1 MNENIKNSSTPARER
16 NRINDRIKAAILSFI
31 VLMLALALFLGG
43 RTILANDNLPI
54 RLVVYAFSTQEEVL
68 TQGILPGFERKW
80 ESENGQDLI
89 IESLYGPS
97 GTLAGQI
104 NLGAHA
110 DVVLFSNERHV
121 SLLKFGKQVNQ
132 ETQPVVFSCTPIIVV
147 TRPGNPPGI
156 TEIEDLSQPDL
167 QLLHANPR
175 SSGVGEW
182 AILAEY
188 GSAYLLS
195 GDESTA
201 EKQIKDI
208 WNNVNILAPS
218 ARAAMTLFEMGAG
231 DALITYE
238 QDAQMAVDRGVAL
251 EIVKPTNTIIAQH
264 VAVIV
269 DKNVSRVE
277 RPVAEAFT
285 QYLISAPGQDIFM
298 GYHQQPADLLSKD
311 VAESDHYFTVVELGG
326 WSSAY
331 QELILSLWQKEIEP
345 LLVLEP
351 AYMIQRPGDQ

>member
-1 MNENIKNSSTPARER
+1 MNENLQNSSTPDRER
-16 NRINDRIKAAILSFI
+16 DRIKDRTKAAILSFI
-31 VLMLALALFLGG
+31 VLTLALALFLGG

-68 TQGILPGFERKW
+68 TQGILPAFERKW
-80 ESENGQDLI
+80 ESENGQELI

-132 ETQPVVFSCTPIIVV
+132 ETQPVVFSCTPIIIV
-147 TRPGNPPGI
+147 TRPGNPAGI
-156 TEIEDLSQPDL
+156 IEIVDLGQPDL

-188 GSAYLLS
+188 GSGYLPS
-195 GDESTA
+195 GDESAA
-201 EKQIKDI
+201 EKQLKDI
-208 WNNVNILAPS
+208 WNNVKILAPS

-238 QDAQMAVDRGVAL
+238 QDAQMAEDRGVAL
-251 EIVKPTNTIIAQH
+251 EIVKPTYTINAQH

-285 QYLISAPGQDIFM
+285 QYLISKPGQDIFIR
-298 GYHQQPADLLSKD
+298 YHQQPADLLSKG
-311 VAESDHYFTVVELGG
+311 VAQSDHYFTVAELGG

-331 QELILSLWQKEIEP
+331 QELILSLWQKGIEP

-351 AYMIQRPGDQ
+351 AFMIQKPADQ